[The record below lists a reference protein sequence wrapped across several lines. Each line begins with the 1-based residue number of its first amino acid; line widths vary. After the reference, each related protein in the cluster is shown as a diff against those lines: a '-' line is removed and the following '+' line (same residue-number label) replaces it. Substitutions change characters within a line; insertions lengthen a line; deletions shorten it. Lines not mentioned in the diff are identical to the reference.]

1 MQSRWLARNGLA
13 FLVFGLAAMS
23 VSAAT
28 IDSFTAAQ
36 GPITLGPGEEPTEE
50 QLVVQSSGILGG
62 FRLAS
67 PAIEDEAQAGSTGT
81 LVIGGGTLQ
90 CVLDFPSLG
99 NTLNNGG
106 CVTAYDRGDGPVFDL
121 SGSSQFMIDVQS
133 VEGGLAMGVTVVD
146 VDENLSVQL
155 VENLAAGQVVI
166 PFATLLPAGFEF
178 ADMSRVDNLAF
189 VVINEEGEEGRVVLG
204 GISTDGAI
212 TGGPVVPND
221 DDIAAEEI
229 AGAYYDPSRDGEG
242 CQLTRE
248 RDEVTFV
255 LTCYFYD
262 SGEQFWLIGVGQ
274 LVSGQINFGSLTAT
288 SGGQYGDAFNPNDV
302 VRSNWGSATMTWG
315 DCNNAELSLN
325 PVVPGYE
332 AITLTLTRIV
342 GTDCGGGGFQGD
354 SLLWAGAMY
363 DPNRDGEG
371 FHLGVESGEVFVMT
385 WYTYLDGKQVWLIGT
400 GVRDGQQII
409 FGNVV
414 VTSGADF
421 GSQFNSADVVRTN
434 FGSIVMDVVDCN
446 NFTATVDTV
455 LPEFHDLVLN
465 VTKIVPGACP
475 R

>member
-1 MQSRWLARNGLA
+1 MQSRSLARTGLV
-13 FLVFGLAAMS
+13 LLTFGLAAMS
-23 VSAAT
+23 LSAET
-28 IDSFTAAQ
+28 IDPFTAAQ

-50 QLVVQSSGILGG
+50 EVVVQSSSVLGG

-67 PAIEDEAQAGSTGT
+67 PAIEDEAEAGSTGT
-81 LVIGGGTLQ
+81 LVVGGGTLE

-99 NTLNNGG
+99 NSLNNGG
-106 CVTAYDRGDGPVFDL
+106 CVTAYDRGDGPAFDL

-133 VEGGLAMGVTVVD
+133 VEGGLALGMTVVD
-146 VDENLSVQL
+146 VDESLSVQL
-155 VENLAAGQVVI
+155 IENLTPGQVVI
-166 PFATLLPAGFEF
+166 PFATLAPGGFSF
-178 ADMSRVDNLAF
+178 ADLSRVDNLAF
-189 VVINEEGEEGRVVLG
+189 VVVNQEGQEGRVVLG

-229 AGAYYDPSRDGEG
+229 PGAYYDPLRDGEG

-248 RDEVTFV
+248 RDEATFV

-274 LVSGQINFGSLTAT
+274 LANGKITFDSLTAT
-288 SGGQYGDAFNPNDV
+288 SGADYGDAFDPDDV
-302 VRSNWGSATMTWG
+302 VRTNWGSATMTWG
-315 DCNNAELSLN
+315 DCNNAELMLM
-325 PVVPGYE
+325 PIVPGYE

-342 GTDCGGGGFQGD
+342 ATNCGGGGYQGD
-354 SLLWAGAMY
+354 SLLWTGALY
-363 DPNRDGEG
+363 DPDRDGEG
-371 FHLGVESGEVFVMT
+371 FHLGVETGEVFVMT
-385 WYTYLDGKQVWLIGT
+385 WYTYLNGKQVWLIGT
-400 GVRDGQQII
+400 GARDGQQIV

-421 GSQFNSADVVRTN
+421 GSQFDPGNVVRTA
-434 FGSIVMDVVDCN
+434 FGRIVLDVVDCN
-446 NFTATVDTV
+446 NFTATVDTD
-455 LPEFHDLVLN
+455 LPEFHDQVLN

>member
-1 MQSRWLARNGLA
+1 MLVRNGLA
-13 FLVFGLAAMS
+13 LLAFGLATMS

-28 IDSFTAAQ
+28 IDSFNAAQ

-50 QLVVQSSGILGG
+50 EVIVRSSGILGG

-67 PAIEDEAQAGSTGT
+67 PAIDDEAEAGSTGT
-81 LVIGGGTLQ
+81 LVISGGTLE

-133 VEGGLAMGVTVVD
+133 VEGGLSLGVVVVD
-146 VDENLSVQL
+146 VDENLSVQAIL
-155 VENLAAGQVVI
+155 DLTPGQAVI
-166 PFATLLPAGFEF
+166 PFDTFGPGGFSF
-178 ADMSRVDNLAF
+178 ADFSRVDNLSF
-189 VVINEEGEEGRVVLG
+189 VVINQEGEEGRAVLS

-229 AGAYYDPSRDGEG
+229 AGAYYDPLRDGEG

-248 RDEVTFV
+248 RDGATFV

-274 LVSGQINFGSLTAT
+274 LVNGQISFGSLTAT
-288 SGGQYGDAFNPNDV
+288 SGAQYGDAFDANDV
-302 VRSNWGSATMTWG
+302 VRTNWGSATMTWG
-315 DCNNAELSLN
+315 DCNNAELALA
-325 PVVPGYE
+325 PIVPGYE

-342 GTDCGGGGFQGD
+342 GTECGGGGFQGD
-354 SLLWAGAMY
+354 SLLWTGAMF

-371 FHLGVESGEVFVMT
+371 FHLGVETGEVFVMT

-400 GVRDGQQII
+400 GVRDGQQIV

-421 GSQFNSADVVRTN
+421 GSQFNPNDVVRTN

-465 VTKIVPGACP
+465 VTKIVPGGCP